1 MDEILV
7 FFCIAKV
14 NLIDRVHLYEPELL
28 RMNLIDGDLICQT
41 SIQLRFQSPFC

>member
-7 FFCIAKV
+7 LKCIAKV

-28 RMNLIDGDLICQT
+28 RMNQIDGELIC
-41 SIQLRFQSPFC
+41 RSPF